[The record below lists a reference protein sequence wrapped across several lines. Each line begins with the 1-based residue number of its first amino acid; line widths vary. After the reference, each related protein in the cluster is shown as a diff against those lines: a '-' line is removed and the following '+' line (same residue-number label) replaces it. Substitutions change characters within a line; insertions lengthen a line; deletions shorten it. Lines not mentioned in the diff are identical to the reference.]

1 MGQFPQKNI
10 IGDGAGF
17 VKQGAASSVT
27 FEDFLDMIHIG
38 GTKMKIA
45 VSGKGGVGKT
55 TLAGTLARI
64 LADQGRKV
72 LAIDADP
79 DSNLASAIGL
89 PQESLAKLLPIA
101 SMTSLIEERTGA
113 KKGSYG
119 TMFKIN
125 PKVDDIPADMGVI
138 HKGVK
143 LLLLGCIPQGGGGCF
158 CPENVLLKNL
168 VRHLLVQGEEA
179 LIIDMEAG
187 LEHLGRGSTGYVD
200 ALLIV
205 VEPGQRAMN
214 TARQI
219 KKLGEDLRLKKM
231 MIVGNKVTSDQ
242 DRKIIE
248 DNLSDFPILGHMS
261 FNPRIIEADREGRSP
276 YDIDEKIKE
285 EVKGILTEL
294 EKRI

>member
-1 MGQFPQKNI
+1 
-10 IGDGAGF
+10 
-17 VKQGAASSVT
+17 
-27 FEDFLDMIHIG
+27 
-38 GTKMKIA
+38 MKIA
-45 VSGKGGVGKT
+45 ISGKGGVGKT
-55 TLAGTLARI
+55 TLAGVLARI

-89 PQESLAKLLPIA
+89 PKEVLAKLSPIA
-101 SMTSLIEERTGA
+101 SMTSMIEERTGA

-119 TMFKIN
+119 TMFKLN
-125 PKVDDIPADMGVI
+125 PKVDDLPDELGVVYQ
-138 HKGVK
+138 GVK

-168 VRHLLVQGEEA
+168 VRHLLVQRDEV

-187 LEHLGRGSTGYVD
+187 LEHLGRGSTGHVD
-200 ALLIV
+200 ALVIV

-219 KKLGEDLRLKKM
+219 KKLGEDLKIKNM
-231 MIVGNKVTSDQ
+231 MIVGNKINSQEDK
-242 DRKIIE
+242 RLIE
-248 DNLSDFPILGHMS
+248 EQLSDFPVLGHMR
-261 FNPRIIEADREGRSP
+261 FNPKVLQADREGRSP
-276 YDIDEKIKE
+276 YDINGKIRE
-285 EVKGILTEL
+285 EVSAILTEL

>member
-1 MGQFPQKNI
+1 
-10 IGDGAGF
+10 
-17 VKQGAASSVT
+17 
-27 FEDFLDMIHIG
+27 
-38 GTKMKIA
+38 MKIA
-45 VSGKGGVGKT
+45 ISGKGGVGKT
-55 TLAGTLARI
+55 TLSGVMARI

-89 PQESLAKLLPIA
+89 SQEALTKLSPIA

-119 TMFKIN
+119 TMFKLN
-125 PKVDDIPADMGVI
+125 PKVDDLPDDMGVV
-138 HKGVK
+138 HEGVK

-168 VRHLLVQGEEA
+168 VRHLLVQGDEA

-205 VEPGQRAMN
+205 VEPGQRAIH
-214 TARQI
+214 TAQQI
-219 KKLGEDLRLKKM
+219 KKLGEDLQ
-231 MIVGNKVTSDQ
+231 T
-242 DRKIIE
+242 
-248 DNLSDFPILGHMS
+248 
-261 FNPRIIEADREGRSP
+261 
-276 YDIDEKIKE
+276 
-285 EVKGILTEL
+285 
-294 EKRI
+294 

>member
-1 MGQFPQKNI
+1 
-10 IGDGAGF
+10 
-17 VKQGAASSVT
+17 
-27 FEDFLDMIHIG
+27 
-38 GTKMKIA
+38 MKIA
-45 VSGKGGVGKT
+45 ISGKGGVGKT
-55 TLAGTLARI
+55 TLAGVLARI
-64 LADQGRKV
+64 LAHQGRKV

-89 PQESLAKLLPIA
+89 PKEVLGKLSPIA
-101 SMTSLIEERTGA
+101 SMTSMIEERTGA

-119 TMFKIN
+119 TMFKLN
-125 PKVDDIPADMGVI
+125 PKVDDLPDDMGVNYQ
-138 HKGVK
+138 GVK

-168 VRHLLVQGEEA
+168 VRHLLVQREEA

-200 ALLIV
+200 ALVIV

-219 KKLGEDLRLKKM
+219 KKLGEDLKIKNT
-231 MIVGNKVTSDQ
+231 MIVGNKVTGEE
-242 DRKIIE
+242 DRRLIE
-248 DNLSDFPILGHMS
+248 EQLSDFPVLGHMS
-261 FNPRIIEADREGRSP
+261 FNPKILQADREGKSP

-285 EVKGILTEL
+285 EVEAILKEL

>member
-1 MGQFPQKNI
+1 
-10 IGDGAGF
+10 
-17 VKQGAASSVT
+17 
-27 FEDFLDMIHIG
+27 
-38 GTKMKIA
+38 MKIA
-45 VSGKGGVGKT
+45 ISGKGGVGKT
-55 TLAGTLARI
+55 TLAGVLARI
-64 LADQGRKV
+64 LAHQGRKV

-89 PQESLAKLLPIA
+89 PKEVLTKLSPIA
-101 SMTSLIEERTGA
+101 SMTSMIEERTGA

-119 TMFKIN
+119 TMFKLN
-125 PKVDDIPADMGVI
+125 PKVDDLPDDMGVVYQ
-138 HKGVK
+138 GVK

-168 VRHLLVQGEEA
+168 VRHLLVQREEA

-187 LEHLGRGSTGYVD
+187 LEHLGRGSTGHVD
-200 ALLIV
+200 ALVIV

-219 KKLGEDLRLKKM
+219 KKLGEDLKIRNM
-231 MIVGNKVTSDQ
+231 MIVGNKISSEE
-242 DRKIIE
+242 DRRLIE
-248 DNLSDFPILGHMS
+248 EQLSDFPILGHMS
-261 FNPRIIEADREGRSP
+261 FNPKVLQADREGKSP

-285 EVKGILTEL
+285 EVNAILKEL

>member
-1 MGQFPQKNI
+1 
-10 IGDGAGF
+10 
-17 VKQGAASSVT
+17 
-27 FEDFLDMIHIG
+27 
-38 GTKMKIA
+38 MKIA
-45 VSGKGGVGKT
+45 ISGKGGVGKT
-55 TLAGTLARI
+55 TLAGVMARI
-64 LADQGRKV
+64 LADRGRKV

-89 PQESLAKLLPIA
+89 PKEALAKLSPIA
-101 SMTSLIEERTGA
+101 SMTSMIEERTGA
-113 KKGSYG
+113 KKGTFGS
-119 TMFKIN
+119 MFKLN
-125 PKVDDIPADMGVI
+125 PKVDDIPDEMGVSYQ
-138 HKGVK
+138 GVR

-168 VRHLLVQGEEA
+168 VRHLLVQPEEA

-200 ALLIV
+200 ALIIV

-219 KKLGEDLRLKKM
+219 KKLGEDLKIKNM
-231 MIVGNKVTSDQ
+231 MIVGNKVSSEE
-242 DRKIIE
+242 DRRLIE
-248 DNLSDFPILGHMS
+248 EHLSDFPVLGHMS
-261 FNPRIIEADREGRSP
+261 FNPKVLEADREGKSP

-285 EVKGILTEL
+285 EVEAILAEL

>member
-1 MGQFPQKNI
+1 
-10 IGDGAGF
+10 
-17 VKQGAASSVT
+17 
-27 FEDFLDMIHIG
+27 
-38 GTKMKIA
+38 MKIA
-45 VSGKGGVGKT
+45 ISGKGGVGKT
-55 TLAGTLARI
+55 TLAGVMARI
-64 LADQGRKV
+64 LADEGRKV

-89 PQESLAKLLPIA
+89 PKETLAKLSPIA

-113 KKGSYG
+113 KKGTFGSI
-119 TMFKIN
+119 FKLN
-125 PKVDDIPADMGVI
+125 PKVDDLPDELGVTYR
-138 HKGVK
+138 GVK

-168 VRHLLVQGEEA
+168 VHYLFVKREEVV
-179 LIIDMEAG
+179 IVDMEAG

-200 ALLIV
+200 VLLIV
-205 VEPGQRAMN
+205 VEPGQRAIN
-214 TARQI
+214 TAKQI
-219 KKLGEDLRLKKM
+219 KKLGEDLHIKNM

-248 DNLSDFPILGHMS
+248 EGLSDFPILGHMS
-261 FNPRIIEADREGRSP
+261 FNTKILQADREGKSP

-285 EVKGILTEL
+285 EVRTILTEL